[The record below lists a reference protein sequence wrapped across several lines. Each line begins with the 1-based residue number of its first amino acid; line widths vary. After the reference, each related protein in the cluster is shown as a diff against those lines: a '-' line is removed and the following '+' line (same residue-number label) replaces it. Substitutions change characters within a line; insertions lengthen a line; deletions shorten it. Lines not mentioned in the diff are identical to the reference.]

1 MEWLRRSV
9 FLGNEDYVLF
19 RDCPMLAPLRDYPP
33 FAELGGGLTTRWE
46 RRIAAAGTPSAP

>member
-19 RDCPMLAPLRDYPP
+19 RDSLTLAPMRDYPP
-33 FAELGGGLTTRWE
+33 FVEFAADLRARWE
-46 RRIAAAGTPSAP
+46 RRVAAAPPLSP